1 MQLLLPTAT
10 ATSGAAGSSNT
21 IFILFAVL
29 AVGALWLMSRRTRK
43 QQKDAADVRN
53 NLNPGD
59 EVMTA
64 SGLFG
69 TVVDAEGDVVTLET
83 SPGVTMRWVRAA
95 ILKKVEPAAVDGDD
109 EVAGAEGEAD
119 IDEFAVPDDLSSL
132 DDGPGRPDKDDPK
145 K

>member
-10 ATSGAAGSSNT
+10 ATSGASGSSNT
-21 IFILFAVL
+21 ILILFAVL
-29 AVGALWLMSRRTRK
+29 AVGAMWLMSRRTRK
-43 QQKDAADVRN
+43 QQKEAADLRN
-53 NLNPGD
+53 NLDPGD

-69 TVVDAEGDVVTLET
+69 TVVDTQGDVVTLET
-83 SPGVTMRWVRAA
+83 SPGVTTRWVRAA
-95 ILKKVEPAAVDGDD
+95 ILKKVEPVAADADQADEADD
-109 EVAGAEGEAD
+109 EAD

-132 DDGPGRPDKDDPK
+132 DDDGSPRPEKDDPK